1 MLFILVW
8 KCYLLLFLHETDIML
23 LYKHILVWKCYLLLF
38 PQETDIMLYK
48 DRSPLGLKLQKTP
61 SLINSIEMKLLE
73 ARKRDAKLDHEK
85 LKASNFPARLL
96 QIGSWVV
103 CMKIFAWLLKTFIVF
118 LIFFFMVWS
127 AYLDIKFSQRPCRN
141 EGDLV
146 AKCYYAKKK
155 IVWEILEGALKRKIE
170 VQWSDIIGIKAIV
183 GEDRPGILE
192 LEVQSVF
199 A

>member
-1 MLFILVW
+1 M
-8 KCYLLLFLHETDIML
+8 
-23 LYKHILVWKCYLLLF
+23 
-38 PQETDIMLYK
+38 
-48 DRSPLGLKLQKTP
+48 
-61 SLINSIEMKLLE
+61 
-73 ARKRDAKLDHEK
+73 
-85 LKASNFPARLL
+85 
-96 QIGSWVV
+96 
-103 CMKIFAWLLKTFIVF
+103 
-118 LIFFFMVWS
+118 
-127 AYLDIKFSQRPCRN
+127 DIKFSQRPCRN